1 MIKAGHKVNILL
13 FTLVMFMV
21 RCDPDVTMIYQIKNL
36 TDSAYILNYST
47 DAFDDSTRRLE
58 AQSTQA
64 IYYVSWIGTDVMTYG
79 DSLGSVIYY
88 IKLFDEDSVLVYE
101 QDPLV
106 AEEWEYK
113 EDQKS
118 IFIVN
123 TGGSGIYTFKLKESI
138 F

>member
-1 MIKAGHKVNILL
+1 MKAGHKINILL

-36 TDSAYILNYST
+36 TDSPYILNYST
-47 DAFDDSTRRLE
+47 EAFDDSTVRLE
-58 AQSTQA
+58 SQSTQA

-79 DSLGSVIYY
+79 DSLGSVIFY
-88 IKLFDEDSVLVYE
+88 IKVYDEDSLLVYD

-106 AEEWEYK
+106 ADAWDYK

-118 IFIVN
+118 MFLVN
-123 TGGSGIYTFKLKESI
+123 TGGSGIYTFKLKESL